1 MPRRT
6 RVRSDLT
13 SGSVIGMGSG
23 SGRPGSA
30 GNCCGSGSKQQAA
43 GSMHKAHCTGKFR
56 YCLGALRKLPALR
69 P

>member
-43 GSMHKAHCTGKFR
+43 GSMHKAHCPIVPGNFDIVLARLGSFR
-56 YCLGALRKLPALR
+56 R
-69 P
+69 